1 VTRVRDVAA
10 VSAFDD
16 YFARMMPDVEAWF
29 AEHAAEPATARKRVV
44 PAGDPFA
51 WTRRTEPSPID
62 ALEVSAMNAHKLS
75 AVIEVPDELLM
86 DAGLIPDT
94 RPPLPPPTWRTRL
107 RRKLGA
113 WRERAARRAYKSIAG
128 YWPDNGEDDW

>member
-1 VTRVRDVAA
+1 VARVRDVAA

-29 AEHAAEPATARKRVV
+29 AEHAAQPVVARSFIEM
-44 PAGDPFA
+44 PAGEI
-51 WTRRTEPSPID
+51 R
-62 ALEVSAMNAHKLS
+62 KLS
-75 AVIEVPDELLM
+75 SVIEVPDELLM

-94 RPPLPPPTWRTRL
+94 RPKPPPPTRRQRI
-107 RRKLGA
+107 RRKLGD
-113 WRERAARRAYKSIAG
+113 WRERAARRAYRIIAG